1 MAEGKIANDKS
12 IKNADNFCI
21 TATNSSSINNAVLG
35 EKLRKITALFFDLDN
50 TLIPTRSGDLKAVKK
65 LSEVLENQFGLSK
78 EEANTATQSFLKAFR
93 RCPDNSQTS
102 LDSWRTYLWREALP
116 PRYKHLAEQIYPK
129 WLKLRY
135 RYLALSA
142 DYIQMLCRA
151 RESNFLLALITN
163 GPSNAQWE
171 KINKL
176 HVSQY
181 FDCMLVSSDLPWEK
195 PNPQIFYAACNYL
208 GVAPSQCAMFGDK
221 LESDIKGG
229 NLAGLS
235 ATFWI
240 PLNAGEIDLND
251 VQHKPDFT
259 LKQLLDLYKYFPSLN
274 NTRNVRANL
283 NSNTNGTNAQCNAGT
298 TYSLAHGVNGASAVL
313 PQYRRRGSQISH
325 SRTISTC
332 YSDLQRHQTHQQ
344 QPNQFGQVQNEQ
356 ESHDEWFNERLN
368 QEQYRQRR
376 GGSLPTMDYLNS
388 EAENSSDSL
397 FS

>member
-1 MAEGKIANDKS
+1 MAESEIFNEKS
-12 IKNADNFCI
+12 TKNAANLCV
-21 TATNSSSINNAVLG
+21 TASTNTQLC
-35 EKLRKITALFFDLDN
+35 EKFKKVTALFFDLDN

-65 LSEVLENQFGLSK
+65 LNEVLENQFGLSK
-78 EEANTATQSFLKAFR
+78 EESNLATQSFLKAFR

-129 WLKLRY
+129 WLQLRY

-142 DYIQMLCRA
+142 DFIQMLCRA
-151 RESNFLLALITN
+151 RDAKYLLALITN

-195 PNPQIFYAACNYL
+195 PNPQIFYAACNFL
-208 GVAPSQCAMFGDK
+208 GVTPAQCAMFGDK

-229 NLAGLS
+229 CLSGLG
-235 ATFWI
+235 ATFWV
-240 PLNAGEIDLND
+240 PLNAGEIDFND
-251 VQHKPDFT
+251 VPHKPDIT
-259 LKQLLDLYKYFPSLN
+259 LKHLLDLYKYFPSLN
-274 NTRNVRANL
+274 NTRNIRASNL
-283 NSNTNGTNAQCNAGT
+283 NSNTNLSTSIHGNCSAT
-298 TYSLAHGVNGASAVL
+298 TTTLAHGINAGVTGLLQN
-313 PQYRRRGSQISH
+313 RRRGSQISH

-332 YSDLQRHQTHQQ
+332 YSDLQRHQTTTH
-344 QPNQFGQVQNEQ
+344 NEPISFERDQ
-356 ESHDEWFNERLN
+356 MEQDSQDEWFSEPLN
-368 QEQYRQRR
+368 PEKFTRQRR
-376 GGSLPTMDYLNS
+376 GGSLPSMDYLNS

-397 FS
+397 FC

>member
-1 MAEGKIANDKS
+1 MAEGEIVKHKS
-12 IKNADNFCI
+12 TKNAANLCI
-21 TATNSSSINNAVLG
+21 TASNSSNINNAILG
-35 EKLRKITALFFDLDN
+35 ENLKKITALFFDLDN

-78 EEANTATQSFLKAFR
+78 EESSIATLSFLKAFR

-129 WLKLRY
+129 WLQLRY

-142 DYIQMLCRA
+142 DYIQMLRRA
-151 RESNFLLALITN
+151 REANFLLALITN

-195 PNPQIFYAACNYL
+195 PNPQIFYAACNFL
-208 GVAPSQCAMFGDK
+208 GVSPSQCAMFGDK

-229 NLAGLS
+229 RLAGLG

-240 PLNAGEIDLND
+240 PLNPGEIDLND
-251 VQHKPDFT
+251 VPHKPDFT
-259 LKQLLDLYKYFPSLN
+259 LKQLLDLYKYFPTLN
-274 NTRNVRANL
+274 NTRNIRN
-283 NSNTNGTNAQCNAGT
+283 NTNSTATSTSAQSNAVT
-298 TYSLAHGVNGASAVL
+298 TSLLTHGNNGALAVL

-332 YSDLQRHQTHQQ
+332 YSDLQRHQTHH
-344 QPNQFGQVQNEQ
+344 QPLEFGPEQHDQ
-356 ESHDEWFNERLN
+356 ESQDEWFNERLN
-368 QEQYRQRR
+368 QEQCRQRR
-376 GGSLPTMDYLNS
+376 GGSLPTMDYMNS

-397 FS
+397 FC